1 MERRSSQLQF
11 IQRLSPQLVINAPC
25 VAAFYSLSTQL
36 VIVGTNL
43 KTLIFNTSALLA
55 VYPVITLLK
64 LP

>member
-1 MERRSSQLQF
+1 MERRSSQL
-11 IQRLSPQLVINAPC
+11 LVINAPW

-64 LP
+64 IP

>member
-1 MERRSSQLQF
+1 MERRSSQL
-11 IQRLSPQLVINAPC
+11 LVINAPW

-43 KTLIFNTSALLA
+43 KTLIFNTSALLT